1 LRWQGIKRLG
11 TCHIGLAFDDLLLAI
26 SSDVSPQTGSFKR
39 LSISL
44 ASLLEVFSTEDYI
57 LWFNAGN
64 QTARIALKDRAT
76 TVSQL
81 KAWSHALRVAQACSE
96 ATTRKI
102 DLDAQATLM
111 ILRDTL
117 RVHNETFDK
126 YFKRLED
133 AGWNTL
139 IAALETKF
147 GRRIRVEEHKMSV
160 QS

>member
-1 LRWQGIKRLG
+1 MTICYLRLAQMCLHGLVHSNSFPYRLQACWRFSQQRTTFCGLTRPIK
-11 TCHIGLAFDDLLLAI
+11 
-26 SSDVSPQTGSFKR
+26 P
-39 LSISL
+39 
-44 ASLLEVFSTEDYI
+44 
-57 LWFNAGN
+57 
-64 QTARIALKDRAT
+64 RIALKDRST

-96 ATTRKI
+96 ATTRKVN
-102 DLDAQATLM
+102 LDAQATLM